1 MPMQNSINAHP
12 DCRMLCTCTR
22 SWSEPSREVW
32 NVSYDGICVDCAR
45 KGAFADISFF
55 HFFSPLRFSFRSPA
69 QIHLPCPQQPFEAV
83 LPFLKQI
90 TEFLEKLLTWPRSK
104 FSYGSVNLELRS
116 CGALY
121 ILHLFICCT
130 VPSSFPSHLRALLSP
145 CPPFNPFQ
153 PAERPSPTAASR
165 SLLPCKFGSDKQ
177 SCLQSVWSCTLKKIE
192 SDEKSRNPC
201 CWRTLYYYT

>member
-1 MPMQNSINAHP
+1 M
-12 DCRMLCTCTR
+12 RGLC
-22 SWSEPSREVW
+22 
-32 NVSYDGICVDCAR
+32 AQ
-45 KGAFADISFF
+45 GAFADISFF

-69 QIHLPCPQQPFEAV
+69 QIHLLCPQQPFEAV

-104 FSYGSVNLELRS
+104 FSYGSFNLELF
-116 CGALY
+116 GPV
-121 ILHLFICCT
+121 HFTFIYSIC
-130 VPSSFPSHLRALLSP
+130 VSSSFPSHLRALLSP